1 MYYVIAIARDY
12 NIAISNRAGAPGG
25 SAAFFN
31 ARLETCLGPFQ
42 TIDCNITIDFDWDA
56 GGAGSGT
63 GQVTIFSGSSGN
75 STIPAPGNP
84 LTSIAITNISSDCT
98 NYNSIQGCPAFS
110 NATTTTTTTTSTT
123 TTTTTV
129 APEAYS
135 NPTIKYDQYS
145 GSLFTPGGGVFIWP
159 NTGSGGATYNMVKNT
174 QSTISELGSG
184 TGKYLSLTG
193 GVTYLDEEQLLYNN
207 IYPALE
213 ANSFGLNNKSFS
225 YAVVFKTEL
234 DKFNNIS
241 GVFAIN
247 PISRLESGF
256 DIGFSNFLETVGLKS
271 SFPSSVQTNLY
282 SEFVDYSD
290 FIINDV
296 DISYTSKWY
305 LGVFTFNKDAAY
317 NSALKLYLNT
327 SKYDLTN
334 VPVDF
339 SPSTYFSNT
348 SGWQTKHALGWGAD
362 GLNIAAV
369 IFWDNVILSQ
379 GQVQSLYNEYNSRYT
394 LG

>member
-31 ARLETCLGPFQ
+31 ARLENCTGPFQ

-110 NATTTTTTTTSTT
+110 NVTTTTTTTTTTSTT

-129 APEAYS
+129 APVSYPA
-135 NPTIKYDQYS
+135 PIIKYDQYS
-145 GSLFTPGGGVFIWP
+145 SSFGPGGNPIWP
-159 NTGSGGATYNMVKNT
+159 NVGSGGSTYDMGVGGDSSIT
-174 QSTISELGSG
+174 ALG
-184 TGKYLSLTG
+184 TGTGIFLRLKGGVRLAGPAGEVVTFINPALTG
-193 GVTYLDEEQLLYNN
+193 DFVSLY
-207 IYPALE
+207 
-213 ANSFGLNNKSFS
+213 NKSFS
-225 YAVVFKTEL
+225 YAIVFRFQNPT
-234 DKFNNIS
+234 IS
-241 GVFAIN
+241 GFNYISNIYAFNERYVPAEFYMYNNLQDNNPTRPRIN
-247 PISRLESGF
+247 SGIAQYDADRSEALAGIS
-256 DIGFSNFLETVGLKS
+256 TV
-271 SFPSSVQTNLY
+271 
-282 SEFVDYSD
+282 SE
-290 FIINDV
+290 
-296 DISYTSKWY
+296 WY
-305 LGVFTFNKDAAY
+305 LGVSTFDKDGTTS
-317 NSALKLYLNT
+317 NCLKFYLNNIKIDAST
-327 SKYDLTN
+327 LSS
-334 VPVDF
+334 
-339 SPSTYFSNT
+339 SPSSFFNSVQNL
-348 SGWQTKHALGWGAD
+348 QAKHSLSWGINEVD
-362 GLNIAAV
+362 VAAV

-379 GQVQSLYNEYNSRYT
+379 GQVQSLYNEYNARYT